1 MQLISKCNK
10 ISRFLLCAM
19 DLLSKFAWV
28 VRLKDKKGVSI
39 VNASQNI
46 LDRKENQTKYGLIK
60 VVNFIILSL
69 KSLWKTTLKCIQ
81 YSMK

>member
-10 ISRFLLCAM
+10 IIRFLLCAM

-69 KSLWKTTLKCIQ
+69 KSL
-81 YSMK
+81 

>member
-10 ISRFLLCAM
+10 IIRFLLYAM
-19 DLLSKFAWV
+19 DLFSKFSWV

-69 KSLWKTTLKCIQ
+69 KSL
-81 YSMK
+81 

>member
-1 MQLISKCNK
+1 MQLRSKCNK
-10 ISRFLLCAM
+10 IIRFLLYAM
-19 DLLSKFAWV
+19 DLFSKFAWV

-69 KSLWKTTLKCIQ
+69 KSL
-81 YSMK
+81 

>member
-1 MQLISKCNK
+1 
-10 ISRFLLCAM
+10 M
-19 DLLSKFAWV
+19 DLFSKFAWV

-69 KSLWKTTLKCIQ
+69 KSL
-81 YSMK
+81 